1 MRDDR
6 ATAALSFSGVHMS
19 ETILLT
25 HTPDMRRNYYG
36 DRTVAGLA
44 ALGSVRFHEAA
55 APLAGASL
63 IAAAQ
68 GCRVIVSDRQTPGD
82 AEIFAALPDL
92 VAFVRCAVDIR
103 NVAVAVASEHGV
115 LVTHASPGFVAS
127 VAELVLGYMVDLARH
142 VTPAATAYHGGAAP
156 TALRGMQLRGST
168 LGILGYGAIGRYLAD
183 LGVALGMNVLVDDP
197 YARVDKPGIAQ
208 VEMDDVLAR
217 ADFVVCLVVANEATE
232 NLMNEAAFARMKPS
246 AYFINVSR
254 GNLVDEAALARALDA
269 KRIAGAALD
278 VGRAPDQMPSL
289 ALSRRRDVI
298 ATPHVGG
305 LTAPAIEHQALE
317 TVAQVAEIL
326 KGKAPKGAANAERA
340 TRLAR
345 LRS

>member
-1 MRDDR
+1 
-6 ATAALSFSGVHMS
+6 
-19 ETILLT
+19 
-25 HTPDMRRNYYG
+25 
-36 DRTVAGLA
+36 
-44 ALGSVRFHEAA
+44 
-55 APLAGASL
+55 
-63 IAAAQ
+63 
-68 GCRVIVSDRQTPGD
+68 
-82 AEIFAALPDL
+82 
-92 VAFVRCAVDIR
+92 
-103 NVAVAVASEHGV
+103 
-115 LVTHASPGFVAS
+115 
-127 VAELVLGYMVDLARH
+127 
-142 VTPAATAYHGGAAP
+142 
-156 TALRGMQLRGST
+156 
-168 LGILGYGAIGRYLAD
+168 
-183 LGVALGMNVLVDDP
+183 MNVLVDDP
-197 YARVDKPGIAQ
+197 YARVEKPGIAQ

>member
-1 MRDDR
+1 
-6 ATAALSFSGVHMS
+6 MS

-36 DRTVAGLA
+36 DRAVAGLT
-44 ALGSVRFHEAA
+44 ALGPVRFHESA
-55 APLAGASL
+55 APLGGASL
-63 IAAAQ
+63 IAAAR
-68 GCRVIVSDRQTPGD
+68 GCRIIVSDRQTPGD
-82 AEIFAALPDL
+82 AEIFVALPNL

-103 NVAVAVASEHGV
+103 NVAVDAASEHGV

-142 VTPAATAYHGGAAP
+142 LTPAATVYHGGAAP
-156 TALRGMQLRGST
+156 AALRGVQLRGST

-197 YARVDKPGIAQ
+197 YAQVDKPGIAQ
-208 VEMDDVLAR
+208 VELDDVLAR
-217 ADFVVCLVVANEATE
+217 ADFVVYLVVANDTTE

-254 GNLVDEAALARALDA
+254 GNLVDEAALTRALDA

-289 ALSRRRDVI
+289 ALARRRDVI

-326 KGKAPKGAANAERA
+326 RGKAPQGAANAERA